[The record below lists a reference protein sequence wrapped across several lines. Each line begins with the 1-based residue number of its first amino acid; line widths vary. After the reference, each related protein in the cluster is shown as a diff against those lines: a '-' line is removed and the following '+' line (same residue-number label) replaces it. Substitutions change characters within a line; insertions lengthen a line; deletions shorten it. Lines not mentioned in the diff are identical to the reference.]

1 MTLRT
6 VAIAAAAAFVAFG
19 AQAQEEAVEAV
30 EEVVEEVVE
39 TVASAAGETAADILG
54 KPKLL
59 PATAKL
65 PDGACN
71 DGLYQEAAL
80 FLVLPSEAPGV
91 GDVLTLSDYVDPRSG
106 ESVAEAKG
114 FRIVKSKSDF
124 ELGEDR
130 AMRTA
135 YTYYLA
141 FNKMRDC
148 Q

>member
-19 AQAQEEAVEAV
+19 AQAQEEAVEA
-30 EEVVEEVVE
+30 VEEVVE

-80 FLVLPSEAPGV
+80 FLVLPAEAPVV
-91 GDVLTLSDYVDPRSG
+91 GDVLTLSDYTDPRTG

-124 ELGEDR
+124 ELGEGQ
-130 AMRTA
+130 AHRTA

-141 FNKMRDC
+141 YEKARDC

>member
-30 EEVVEEVVE
+30 EEVVE
-39 TVASAAGETAADILG
+39 TVSDAAAETAADILG

-71 DGLYQEAAL
+71 DGLYQDAAL
-80 FLVLPSEAPGV
+80 FLVLPAEAPEV
-91 GDVLTLSDYVDPRSG
+91 GDVITLSDYTDPRTG
-106 ESVAEAKG
+106 ESVVEGKG
-114 FRIVKSKSDF
+114 FTIVKRKSDF
-124 ELGEDR
+124 VTGEG
-130 AMRTA
+130 AVARTA

>member
-1 MTLRT
+1 MTPRIF
-6 VAIAAAAAFVAFG
+6 AAAFAAAAFAG
-19 AQAQEEAVEAV
+19 PAIAQEPVEPAGEPVAEAVPAATE
-30 EEVVEEVVE
+30 
-39 TVASAAGETAADILG
+39 SAAEILG

-71 DGLYQEAAL
+71 DGLYQDAAL
-80 FLVLPSEAPGV
+80 FLVLPAEAPEV
-91 GDVLTLSDYVDPRSG
+91 GDVITLSDYTDPRTG
-106 ESVAEAKG
+106 ESVVEGKG
-114 FRIVKSKSDF
+114 FTIMKRKSDF
-124 ELGEDR
+124 VTGEG
-130 AMRTA
+130 AVARTA